1 MPNHLTPP
9 ELAEQ
14 LGIESRQVVRLCQR
28 HGVPIYQGRVDK
40 TLFVRSVTAGGKR
53 LSPEATQAIMAGA

>member
-9 ELAEQ
+9 ELAHQ
-14 LGIESRQVVRLCQR
+14 LGIESRQVVRLCRR
-28 HGVPIYQGRVDK
+28 HAVPIYQGRIDK

-53 LSPEATQAIMAGA
+53 LPPEASQAMLAEA